1 MKPFKQYLSEKA
13 VPDSEDI
20 EMELV
25 RKVEAANAKDLK
37 ELPGKS
43 GETAHNKLHS
53 VIGGMV
59 KKMKAMHEAKD
70 GDYTGAPPENPMTDE
85 ELEAYY
91 KEWKA
96 RKGKK

>member
-25 RKVEAANAKDLK
+25 HKVEAANTQDLK
-37 ELPGKS
+37 ELPGKP

-53 VIGGMV
+53 VIGGMI
-59 KKMKAMHEAKD
+59 KKMKGMHEGKD
-70 GDYTGAPPENPMTDE
+70 GDYQDAPKETSPSDE
-85 ELEAYY
+85 ELEAHY

-96 RKGKK
+96 RKKKK